1 MPTDTDPSARLHLAV
16 ALDGAGWHPAAWR
29 APDARAHELFTARYW
44 LDLAR
49 EAERGLLDFLTIE
62 DSFSVQSARPF
73 VPDDRTDQVRGRLD
87 AVLIASFLAPLTEH
101 IGLVPTVITTHNEP
115 FHTASAIAT
124 LDHASHGRAGWRAQV
139 SARPDDAA
147 LFGRAGG
154 SPPGGDREALV
165 DDVFADA
172 NDVVAVVRQLWDS
185 WEDDAI
191 IKDVASGRFVDRDRL
206 HYVDFVGQSFSVKGP
221 SIVPRP
227 PQGQPLVVALA
238 HSTVPYQFAAR
249 GADIAFVTPH
259 DADQAAAI
267 VAEVRDAEGRV
278 ERTGEALR
286 IFGEIVVFLD
296 DDGGAAEARRAQLD
310 ELNGKPYRSDAL
322 IFAGTADQLA
332 DLLLA
337 WSERGLD
344 GYRLRPATVPHDLQA
359 ITRDLVPVLQR
370 RGRFRLAHDDETL
383 RGRLGLPRP
392 PSRYARRAHS
402 SASAR

>member
-1 MPTDTDPSARLHLAV
+1 MPTDTDPPALHLGV
-16 ALDGAGWHPAAWR
+16 ALDGVGWHPAAWR
-29 APDARAHELFTARYW
+29 MSDARPRELFTARYW
-44 LDLAR
+44 VDLAR
-49 EAERGLLDFLTIE
+49 EAERGLLDFLSIE
-62 DSFSVQSARPF
+62 DSFSVQSAKPF

-147 LFGRAGG
+147 LFDRAGG
-154 SPPGGDREALV
+154 SPTGTDREALV
-165 DDVFADA
+165 GDVFVDA
-172 NDVVAVVRQLWDS
+172 NDVVTAVRGLWDS

-206 HYVDFVGQSFSVKGP
+206 HYIDFAGQFFSVKGP

-249 GADIAFVTPH
+249 GADVAFITPH
-259 DADQAAAI
+259 DAEQTAAI
-267 VAEVRDAEGRV
+267 IAEVRDAEKAV
-278 ERTGEALR
+278 ERTGAPLR
-286 IFGEIVVFLD
+286 ILGEIVVFLD
-296 DDGGAAEARRAQLD
+296 DDRAAAEARRAHLD
-310 ELNGKPYRSDAL
+310 GLNGKAYRSDAL
-322 IFAGTADQLA
+322 IFSGTAVELA
-332 DLLLA
+332 DLLVE

-344 GYRLRPATVPHDLQA
+344 GYRLRPAAIPHDLDA
-359 ITRDLVPVLQR
+359 ITGDLVPVLQR
-370 RGRFRLAHDDETL
+370 RGRFRRAYGDETL
-383 RGRLGLPRP
+383 RGRFGLGRP
-392 PSRYARRAHS
+392 ASRYARAAHS